1 MQEDG
6 HLQLALVSILDRRVV
21 KRNNRPVVQWL
32 VHWSNSF
39 PDEATWED
47 AFKIQEKFPLF
58 KP

>member
-6 HLQLALVSILDRRVV
+6 HLQLMPIFVLDRRVV
-21 KRNNRPVVQWL
+21 KRNNHMLVQWL
-32 VHWSNSF
+32 ANWSNSF
-39 PDEATWED
+39 LGDATWED